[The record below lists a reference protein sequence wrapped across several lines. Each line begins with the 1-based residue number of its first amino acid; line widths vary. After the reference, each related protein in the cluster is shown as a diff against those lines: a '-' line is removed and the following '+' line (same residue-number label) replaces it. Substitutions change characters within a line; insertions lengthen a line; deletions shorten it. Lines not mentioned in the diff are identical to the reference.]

1 MKLIRKSTSP
11 IVKDT
16 YGIEHPYLTITYYS
30 LPEDKLNKWLEIHCA
45 YYHTRGCEYNSLSEY
60 RNFVMK
66 FDNNSIPKTDNNPGW
81 PSYDELK
88 TQMEI
93 NEQGQIVILN
103 PDVYMWILNQNYV
116 LDFEGKIFAEN
127 WEIID

>member
-1 MKLIRKSTSP
+1 MKLIRKQTAP
-11 IVKDT
+11 IVKDI
-16 YGIEHPYLTITYYS
+16 YGIEHPDLTITYFS
-30 LPEDKLNKWLEIHCA
+30 LPEDKLNKWLEINCN
-45 YYHTRGCEYNSLSEY
+45 YYHTRECNYSSLPIFST
-60 RNFVMK
+60 FSMK
-66 FDNNSIPKTDNNPGW
+66 FNTSSTPPTEYSLGW

-93 NEQGQIVILN
+93 NDQGQIVILN
-103 PDVYMWILNQNYV
+103 PAVYIWILNQPFV